1 VVKSGFLIYL
11 DSPSQLYAVKCRVV
25 NSLGAN
31 HMPARKMRVE
41 LFDSDGNRYTIAFE
55 GQVTRDKALRLLDLV
70 ELLGGAPGESSVA
83 NAGPAMPTPTL
94 SRFEKVQLVI
104 QKNFPLIWF
113 SSKDIQSVYE
123 QELKE
128 PVSLS
133 TISTYLSRMATKG
146 MLMRT
151 GGSSNLKYKTAPNI
165 PAATIKSRIK

>member
-1 VVKSGFLIYL
+1 
-11 DSPSQLYAVKCRVV
+11 
-25 NSLGAN
+25 
-31 HMPARKMRVE
+31 MPARKIRVE

-70 ELLGGAPGESSVA
+70 ELLGGTPGEGPIAAS
-83 NAGPAMPTPTL
+83 GPAMPSRSV

-128 PVSLS
+128 PVNLS
-133 TISTYLSRMATKG
+133 TISTYLSRMASKG
-146 MLMRT
+146 LLLRT
-151 GGSSNLKYKTAPNI
+151 GNSNNLKYKTAPNI
-165 PAATIKSRIK
+165 SPAIKQRIKQI

>member
-1 VVKSGFLIYL
+1 V
-11 DSPSQLYAVKCRVV
+11 
-25 NSLGAN
+25 
-31 HMPARKMRVE
+31 PARKIRVE

-70 ELLGGAPGESSVA
+70 ELLGGAPSETPTA
-83 NAGPAMPTPTL
+83 NATSTMPNRVL

-113 SSKDIQSVYE
+113 SSKEIQSIYE

-133 TISTYLSRMATKG
+133 TISTYLSRLASKG
-146 MLMRT
+146 MLLRT
-151 GGSSNLKYKTAPNI
+151 GGPNNLKYKTAPNI
-165 PAATIKSRIK
+165 PQATIKQRLK